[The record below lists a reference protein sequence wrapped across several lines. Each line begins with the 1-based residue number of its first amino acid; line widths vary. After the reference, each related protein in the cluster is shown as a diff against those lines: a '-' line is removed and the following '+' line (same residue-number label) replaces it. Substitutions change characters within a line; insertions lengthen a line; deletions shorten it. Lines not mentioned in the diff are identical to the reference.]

1 MIKKD
6 NYTLAILW
14 ILISAFGFSLMALFV
29 KLSGDLPLVQKAF
42 FRNLIASIVA
52 AVPIFINFKNISYP
66 KNKNT
71 WVVIFLRSFFG
82 TLGLLF
88 NFYAIDNL
96 NLADASILQ
105 RLTPF
110 VVIIISYFLFKDK
123 ITRYQFLIILLSFI
137 GVLFVVKPSFSNIA
151 DSAFYVALVG
161 VFFGGAAY
169 SCLRYL
175 GIKGVSAEFIVL
187 YFSLFSTLAL
197 LPYLIFNYQSMSM
210 HQFFILILVGIS
222 ATLGQFGVTY
232 AYKYASAGKLSVFDY
247 TQVIFAGIFGYA
259 FFYEIPDLLDIIGYI
274 IIIAS
279 GIILNKNK

>member
-6 NYTLAILW
+6 NYTLAIIW

-42 FRNLIASIVA
+42 FRNLIASMVA

-187 YFSLFSTLAL
+187 YFSLFSTLVL

-210 HQFFILILVGIS
+210 YQFFILILVGIS